1 MMNIAFR
8 LIYFSKLCSGNT
20 IVSLKE
26 LKTIIFVLF
35 NLSLYTL
42 SIYTLCC
49 SVPET
54 VKYECFTDRGFS
66 YNFVACFDYK
76 YCTSVILHL
85 STPVTLPHLHIACS
99 GHTPNQP

>member
-26 LKTIIFVLF
+26 LKTIIFVLYTPYQF
-35 NLSLYTL
+35 RPLY
-42 SIYTLCC
+42 C

-85 STPVTLPHLHIACS
+85 STPVTLPHLHIACL